1 MGSSSYQHDQKE
13 FCGKPCTLRKTL
25 RKIIQTILRGKYEQS
40 LFTTAR
46 DRSDD
51 ISKVVSELQSTLDNI
66 FNNLSFAKG
75 DKRYLRLC
83 ADGRQEKEL
92 YHLHLFYEEYSRS
105 ISFRE
110 CCLEADVS

>member
-1 MGSSSYQHDQKE
+1 MNSLGLQRPEIDLMTFPKLFRSSRV
-13 FCGKPCTLRKTL
+13 LL
-25 RKIIQTILRGKYEQS
+25 
-40 LFTTAR
+40 TTYF
-46 DRSDD
+46 D
-51 ISKVVSELQSTLDNI
+51 
-66 FNNLSFAKG
+66 NLSFAMG